1 MQTSDGSNSA
11 FCVPLPVASRVRAW
25 TATAQTAGGKIRRIV
40 TDCDKS
46 RRDSRLPLG
55 YTRRMNTAFPSPKA
69 LPGYLAT
76 LLLFFC
82 AAQARLPEMPFGF
95 AAALYAGLVYSRM
108 YIWLLTPMY
117 IAGCL
122 LADCSV
128 GGIVYALLPP
138 VVFTAVRLLHD
149 AFARPLRGVAMQL
162 YAAAVHAVVCVVYAL
177 RQPLAWVLASG
188 IGNIVVTVLCLSACY
203 GWLVRGIRHRLSVDE
218 SIGTVVLAGLFG
230 WGLWSIRFGPYRP
243 FWTIVGFGCMV
254 LVLHLPRA
262 GSLIGALALGL
273 GSGLAM
279 RDLAPVGGLVACCA
293 VAVPFTVTPLR
304 VRRWVVALAIL
315 LADTLIAMY
324 FLAYGAYSWVHS
336 VAFGAGVI
344 VYCLLPSRVRCA
356 IPDYRPTD
364 GMVGARNWMTHTKK
378 DVASR
383 LMLVSRVFYEM
394 ADVYRSC
401 GSSVPDPDRAVP
413 QLAQELASRGCVA
426 CVEREHCMQALGG
439 QTASVMEHLIDCAMR
454 TGKATHDDLPTFL
467 QSRCVRVPAVLA
479 HCNALVNDYRAR
491 AQSGETLDRDRELMA
506 MQMAGLGSVLSEFA
520 CDVESAVST
529 DRALSERLQE
539 ELRYQNIV
547 CTEVT
552 VLVKQQVQELFL
564 VVRAEDAPKKSL
576 VQTVSR
582 VMGLRVVLSD
592 TQSLSSDKVCVRF
605 SPAPR
610 FDLTYGSCQFT
621 KPGSEASGDSI
632 GVYRMR
638 ASRALV
644 GLCDGMGSGTQAQ
657 QSARATLDMI
667 SHFYRAGLD
676 NTKSL
681 AWINRLLVDMG
692 QERFSALDLCVVDLE
707 QATADFIKLGGVSSF
722 IRRAENV
729 QTIESEALPI
739 GIVEEARPRM
749 QREMLQA
756 GDTVVLVSDGI
767 SDALT
772 EQGIRLIVDKIGTLN
787 PQTLAEE
794 VMHQA
799 ERKGLHDD
807 ASVVAF
813 RIFPSV

>member
-1 MQTSDGSNSA
+1 M
-11 FCVPLPVASRVRAW
+11 
-25 TATAQTAGGKIRRIV
+25 
-40 TDCDKS
+40 
-46 RRDSRLPLG
+46 
-55 YTRRMNTAFPSPKA
+55 
-69 LPGYLAT
+69 
-76 LLLFFC
+76 
-82 AAQARLPEMPFGF
+82 
-95 AAALYAGLVYSRM
+95 
-108 YIWLLTPMY
+108 
-117 IAGCL
+117 
-122 LADCSV
+122 
-128 GGIVYALLPP
+128 
-138 VVFTAVRLLHD
+138 
-149 AFARPLRGVAMQL
+149 
-162 YAAAVHAVVCVVYAL
+162 
-177 RQPLAWVLASG
+177 
-188 IGNIVVTVLCLSACY
+188 
-203 GWLVRGIRHRLSVDE
+203 
-218 SIGTVVLAGLFG
+218 
-230 WGLWSIRFGPYRP
+230 
-243 FWTIVGFGCMV
+243 
-254 LVLHLPRA
+254 
-262 GSLIGALALGL
+262 
-273 GSGLAM
+273 
-279 RDLAPVGGLVACCA
+279 
-293 VAVPFTVTPLR
+293 
-304 VRRWVVALAIL
+304 
-315 LADTLIAMY
+315 
-324 FLAYGAYSWVHS
+324 
-336 VAFGAGVI
+336 
-344 VYCLLPSRVRCA
+344 
-356 IPDYRPTD
+356 
-364 GMVGARNWMTHTKK
+364 
-378 DVASR
+378 
-383 LMLVSRVFYEM
+383 
-394 ADVYRSC
+394 
-401 GSSVPDPDRAVP
+401 
-413 QLAQELASRGCVA
+413 
-426 CVEREHCMQALGG
+426 
-439 QTASVMEHLIDCAMR
+439 
-454 TGKATHDDLPTFL
+454 
-467 QSRCVRVPAVLA
+467 
-479 HCNALVNDYRAR
+479 
-491 AQSGETLDRDRELMA
+491 
-506 MQMAGLGSVLSEFA
+506 
-520 CDVESAVST
+520 
-529 DRALSERLQE
+529 
-539 ELRYQNIV
+539 
-547 CTEVT
+547 
-552 VLVKQQVQELFL
+552 FL

-667 SHFYRAGLD
+667 SRFYRAGLD

-739 GIVEEARPRM
+739 GIVEEAKPRM

-767 SDALT
+767 TDALT

-799 ERKGLHDD
+799 QRKGLHDD